1 MILTM
6 MTTEEKTMDAN
17 TFKAVIC
24 VISKDKTKYP
34 ENMGL
39 VTSNIFNNQFQSI
52 LNQNKFSFGELI
64 EYREDFCELFS
75 DLCYLRALGHIKTQH
90 VKDLLEY
97 GWNNPYFDLCEY
109 LIKKKILDV
118 VEDSILTESIIKHL
132 KNSPKIVEQVK
143 SGRPQVAGSI
153 IGLLKKEFGNKF
165 NPSDAM
171 SIIVST
177 IESM

>member
-1 MILTM
+1 
-6 MTTEEKTMDAN
+6 MDVN
-17 TFKAVIC
+17 TFKAVIS
-24 VISKDKTKYP
+24 VISKNKTEYP

-39 VTSNIFNNQFQSI
+39 IVCNIYNNQFQSI
-52 LNQNKFSFGELI
+52 LNQNKFSFEELI

-97 GWNNPYFDLCEY
+97 GWNNPYFDLCTY
-109 LIKKKILDV
+109 LIEKKILDV
-118 VEDSILTESIIKHL
+118 VDENILKESIIKHVN
-132 KNSPKIVEQVK
+132 NSPKIVEQVK
-143 SGRPQVAGSI
+143 NGKPQVAGSI

-171 SIIVST
+171 SIIMST
-177 IESM
+177 IESI